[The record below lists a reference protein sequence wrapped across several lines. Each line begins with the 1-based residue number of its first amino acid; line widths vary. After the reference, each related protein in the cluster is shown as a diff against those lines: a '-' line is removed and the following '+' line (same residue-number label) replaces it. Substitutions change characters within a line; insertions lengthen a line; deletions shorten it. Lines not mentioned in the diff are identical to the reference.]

1 MHATRVPT
9 YGLTPFRY
17 KALIVEGSGNG
28 YLKTVCDYVHL
39 NPVRAKLVGPE
50 EPLQR
55 YPWTS
60 FREYLEEPSARAA
73 WLRVDRLLGEHCVMK
88 DGAAGRGQFQKR
100 MEARRLIEQ
109 GQDAGKGIG
118 VTFEKALG
126 SPSNN

>member
-73 WLRVDRLLGEHCVMK
+73 WLRVDRLLGEWGIPK
-88 DGAAGRGQFQKR
+88 DSPAGRERFAEC
-100 MEARRLIEQ
+100 METRRRAETE
-109 GQDAGKGIG
+109 GEFKMVRRGWC
-118 VTFEKALG
+118 LG
-126 SPSNN
+126 